1 MQLFKF
7 PKMALERLINQKIM
21 ALSTEDRAWFLPRW
35 NQKSYKASFVE
46 DKAQV
51 LLTLIVK
58 SKGFSDEEFAAA
70 LSEWNPT
77 LQTAEKSMLR
87 PFLQGGSGVSLQWL
101 IQKGLPEDRLEKILT
116 KLDGASGG
124 K

>member
-7 PKMALERLINQKIM
+7 PKAAVEKLINQKIM
-21 ALSTEDRAWFLPRW
+21 ALSADDRAWFLPRW
-35 NQKSYKASFVE
+35 NQKSYRASFIE

-58 SKGFSDEEFAAA
+58 SKGYTDDEFEVA
-70 LSEWNPT
+70 LSGWSPS
-77 LQTAEKSMLR
+77 LQQAEKSMLR

-101 IQKGLPEDRLEKILT
+101 IQKGLPENRLQKILA
-116 KLDGASGG
+116 KLN
-124 K
+124 

>member
-7 PKMALERLINQKIM
+7 PKAAVERLISQKVM
-21 ALSTEDRAWFLPRW
+21 SLSIEDRAWFLTRW
-35 NQKSYKASFVE
+35 NQKPYRASFIE

-58 SKGFSDEEFAAA
+58 SKAFTDEEFEEAMQD
-70 LSEWNPT
+70 WNPVM
-77 LQTAEKSMLR
+77 QPVEKLMLR

-101 IQKGLPEDRLEKILT
+101 IQKGLPENRLKVIVEKL
-116 KLDGASGG
+116 S
-124 K
+124 